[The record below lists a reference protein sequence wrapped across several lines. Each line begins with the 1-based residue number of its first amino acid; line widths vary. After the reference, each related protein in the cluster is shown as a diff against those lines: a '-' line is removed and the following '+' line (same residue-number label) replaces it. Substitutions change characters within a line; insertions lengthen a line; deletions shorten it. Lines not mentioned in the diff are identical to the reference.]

1 MPTSVSFSK
10 ICQRY
15 EYPFIIFKDYSLRKF
30 SLGSRALLYKSR
42 PSCKKDN
49 NDGGGGG
56 SHDNYDDDDD
66 DGDVGDVVGGSH
78 DNYDDDDG
86 VGGDGDNCDSSDGP
100 GTNIM
105 VMNMALKVILP
116 LSNLLS
122 NMDHSSKQDKILLRG
137 GCFEANYL
145 I

>member
-1 MPTSVSFSK
+1 M
-10 ICQRY
+10 
-15 EYPFIIFKDYSLRKF
+15 
-30 SLGSRALLYKSR
+30 GSRALLYKSR

-49 NDGGGGG
+49 DDFGDGG
-56 SHDNYDDDDD
+56 SHDNYDDDE
-66 DGDVGDVVGGSH
+66 
-78 DNYDDDDG
+78 G
-86 VGGDGDNCDSSDGP
+86 VRGDGDNCDSSDGP

>member
-10 ICQRY
+10 ICQIY
-15 EYPFIIFKDYSLRKF
+15 KYPFIIFKDYSLRKF

-42 PSCKKDN
+42 PSCNKDN
-49 NDGGGGG
+49 
-56 SHDNYDDDDD
+56 D
-66 DGDVGDVVGGSH
+66 DGDDGGSH

>member
-1 MPTSVSFSK
+1 MIKQSQFFKVSKYSNMPTSVPFSK
-10 ICQRY
+10 VCQRY
-15 EYPFIIFKDYSLRKF
+15 KCSFKIFKDYSLRKF

-42 PSCKKDN
+42 PSCNKDN

-56 SHDNYDDDDD
+56 S
-66 DGDVGDVVGGSH
+66 
-78 DNYDDDDG
+78 
-86 VGGDGDNCDSSDGP
+86 DGDNCDSSDGP

>member
-1 MPTSVSFSK
+1 M
-10 ICQRY
+10 
-15 EYPFIIFKDYSLRKF
+15 
-30 SLGSRALLYKSR
+30 GW
-42 PSCKKDN
+42 SCNKDN
-49 NDGGGGG
+49 DDDDRGGG
-56 SHDNYDDDDD
+56 SHDNYDDDDA
-66 DGDVGDVVGGSH
+66 
-78 DNYDDDDG
+78 

-122 NMDHSSKQDKILLRG
+122 NMDHSSKQDKILIKI

>member
-30 SLGSRALLYKSR
+30 SLGSRALLYKSQ
-42 PSCKKDN
+42 PSCNKDN
-49 NDGGGGG
+49 NDGGA
-56 SHDNYDDDDD
+56 
-66 DGDVGDVVGGSH
+66 VGGSH

-122 NMDHSSKQDKILLRG
+122 NMDHSSKQDLILLRG